1 MTSRFLVVP
10 AVAAH
15 TDTDGALLRRSRAVL
30 ARSGGPPSGGDLR
43 QFYELVPCC
52 RHGAKGNGASDP
64 PPSSPSRPLLWHR
77 HNAAPLVTRRH
88 SHSLGLP
95 GVCMLCRCQPARCGD
110 WDRLHRQKTMMVRS
124 AQTENNDGQV
134 GTDRKRRWSG
144 RHRHEKRWSGRHR
157 QKTMMVRSA
166 QTENND
172 GQVDTDR
179 KQRWSSRHRQKT
191 MMVRSAQTEN
201 NDGQVGTDRKR
212 RWSGRHRVQ
221 TDKAASV
228 KRGLTPD

>member
-10 AVAAH
+10 AVAAAAH
-15 TDTDGALLRRSRAVL
+15 TDTDGAPLRRSCAVL
-30 ARSGGPPSGGDLR
+30 ARRGGPPSGGALR

-88 SHSLGLP
+88 SLGLP
-95 GVCMLCRCQPARCGD
+95 DVCMLCRCQPARCGD
-110 WDRLHRQKTMMVRS
+110 WHRLHRQKTTMVRS
-124 AQTENNDGQV
+124 AQTDNNGGQV
-134 GTDRKRRWSG
+134 GTDRKQ
-144 RHRHEKRWSGRHR
+144 RWSGRHR
-157 QKTMMVRSA
+157 QTTTVVRSA
-166 QTENND
+166 
-172 GQVDTDR
+172 
-179 KQRWSSRHRQKT
+179 
-191 MMVRSAQTEN
+191 
-201 NDGQVGTDRKR
+201 
-212 RWSGRHRVQ
+212 Q